1 MSTISREGMM
11 ATKIGGGL
19 AVPTKVFLD
28 ECKVLKHVKSMCN
41 HLGTRPNH
49 VNFDVSLLILLG
61 G

>member
-1 MSTISREGMM
+1 M